1 MNSWADARG
10 KLVALDAAATA
21 GLKRSNI
28 TVKTYAKP
36 TGYMVLLWF
45 FFALSYVVLA
55 RSANLESGS
64 WLYDYV
70 WVYVP
75 GFARLIHR
83 IQPFLLVFIFVAH
96 GGETAWLIRGRLR
109 NHTVPTFSRLWWTWV
124 LSSCYEGFGACV
136 RFDKIVEEETRR
148 KEKLK
153 H

>member
-1 MNSWADARG
+1 MTSWADARG

-28 TVKTYAKP
+28 TVKKYVKP
-36 TGYMVLLWF
+36 TGFMAVIF
-45 FFALSYVVLA
+45 FLVVITFALFS
-55 RSANLESGS
+55 RPANFEPGS

-70 WVYVP
+70 WVYIP
-75 GFARLIHR
+75 GFARSRHRMQPLALFFMFGIHGVEAVWM
-83 IQPFLLVFIFVAH
+83 I
-96 GGETAWLIRGRLR
+96 TSRLR
-109 NHTVPTFSRLWWTWV
+109 KHTVPTFSRLWCAWV
-124 LSSCYEGFGACV
+124 LSCFFEGTGSFV